1 MPAQDR
7 LYREFQ
13 KDGLALVKVFI
24 REDPATVRA
33 FGEEF
38 GLGFPLLVD
47 EDGAVTT
54 RYRVFR
60 HPQTVVIDREGKIR
74 GRLVGERDWDSR
86 LARDWIRGLLRSGGA
101 G

>member
-1 MPAQDR
+1 MPAQAR
-7 LYREFQ
+7 LYRELQ

-38 GLGFPLLVD
+38 RLLFPLLVD

-60 HPQTVVIDREGKIR
+60 HPQTVVIDRDGKIR
-74 GRLVGERDWDSR
+74 GRLVGERDWDSPV
-86 LARDWIRGLLRSGGA
+86 AREWIRSLLRA
-101 G
+101 GDRV

>member
-7 LYREFQ
+7 LYRELR
-13 KDGLALVKVFI
+13 KDGLALMKVFI
-24 REDPATVRA
+24 RENPATVRA

-38 GLGFPLLVD
+38 RLVFPLLVD
-47 EDGAVTT
+47 EDGAVTA

-60 HPQTVVIDREGKIR
+60 HPQTVAIDRDGKIL

-86 LARDWIRGLLRSGGA
+86 LAREWIRRLLHPGA
-101 G
+101 KG